1 MILKEL
7 LVQYEIQNN
16 LSHAEVAEEVGVSLS
31 TYYRWISGESTK
43 LKKTTIQK
51 LSKVLD
57 CDIEEVIEETNRIKP
72 ILGNVK
78 AGYDLWADQDI
89 EGYIE
94 LGQADAQKG
103 DYFLRVVGDSM
114 EGAHIYDGDLVYVQS
129 CNTVES
135 GRIAVVMIGDEATI
149 KKVYYK
155 NDLMILEAANPKYE
169 SKFFTMQEV
178 EEMPVRVIGLVR
190 FVRTDFV

>member
-57 CDIEEVIEETNRIKP
+57 CDIEEVIEETIIEKVIDSEQNLEILKILHSLEEPYKEVFTLRIYGELSFKQ
-72 ILGNVK
+72 IGEIFDKNEK
-78 AGYDLWADQDI
+78 WA
-89 EGYIE
+89 
-94 LGQADAQKG
+94 
-103 DYFLRVVGDSM
+103 RVTYYRSK
-114 EGAHIYDGDLVYVQS
+114 LK
-129 CNTVES
+129 
-135 GRIAVVMIGDEATI
+135 I
-149 KKVYYK
+149 KENLK
-155 NDLMILEAANPKYE
+155 
-169 SKFFTMQEV
+169 
-178 EEMPVRVIGLVR
+178 
-190 FVRTDFV
+190 

>member
-57 CDIEEVIEETNRIKP
+57 CDIEEVIEETI
-72 ILGNVK
+72 
-78 AGYDLWADQDI
+78 
-89 EGYIE
+89 
-94 LGQADAQKG
+94 
-103 DYFLRVVGDSM
+103 
-114 EGAHIYDGDLVYVQS
+114 
-129 CNTVES
+129 
-135 GRIAVVMIGDEATI
+135 
-149 KKVYYK
+149 
-155 NDLMILEAANPKYE
+155 
-169 SKFFTMQEV
+169 
-178 EEMPVRVIGLVR
+178 
-190 FVRTDFV
+190 

>member
-78 AGYDLWADQDI
+78 AGYDLWAEQDI
-89 EGYIE
+89 DGYIE

-129 CNTVES
+129 CSTVES

-149 KKVYYK
+149 KKVYFK
-155 NDLMILEAANPKYE
+155 NELMILEAANPKYE

-178 EEMPVRVIGLVR
+178 EEIPVKVIGLVR